1 MVVSTNKELNRLRK
15 RARRHLLGAAALLS
29 ISALVVWDVVNRL
42 PEQKIKPQ
50 SIEVLGANSS
60 TLGLPPSS
68 SAKEWPVPKPVSVEL
83 TSNRSGLVAATTPII
98 ALKVEPESEG
108 VPLKLEVPPE
118 HKIPDIRLQENPASN
133 PNPGII
139 PEGGLTVLDKTAVQQ
154 EEPSSMDDG
163 NFVIQLAALSDPE
176 KALAL
181 RAKLSSIGISA
192 HFFKTQILQ
201 GEVTRVRVGPFNTR
215 DEAQAILHKLEKVG
229 VNCMIVP
236 N

>member
-1 MVVSTNKELNRLRK
+1 MSHSNELSDEESLQARQQRKVDLRPK
-15 RARRHLLGAAALLS
+15 RPSLVRH
-29 ISALVVWDVVNRL
+29 
-42 PEQKIKPQ
+42 QQ
-50 SIEVLGANSS
+50 
-60 TLGLPPSS
+60 
-68 SAKEWPVPKPVSVEL
+68 
-83 TSNRSGLVAATTPII
+83 
-98 ALKVEPESEG
+98 EG
-108 VPLKLEVPPE
+108 VQVLPQGFL
-118 HKIPDIRLQENPASN
+118 LQENPASK
-133 PNPGII
+133 PNPVVI
-139 PEGGLTVLDKTAVQQ
+139 PEGGLSVLDKTAVQQ

-181 RAKLSSIGISA
+181 RAKLYSIGISA
-192 HFFKTQILQ
+192 HFFKIQILQ